1 MFIYIY
7 VSPLTTISL
16 DSKFVLETWNSNTYL
31 ERTMLVVLTTR
42 KNDYSILK
50 LNHMRELSNT
60 ISYNLFY
67 FLFLLGHYFDLDS
80 EIHWCENLMVLVP
93 KLSHPRYQIIQVLLL
108 PHSNCWVYSWF
119 DINLFILLCSIRA
132 YSSSSELFWS
142 INDVIVP
149 EDLPLEQ
156 SIIIKNL
163 NVWINQ
169 NVIHDCQRLSVTIN
183 V

>member
-42 KNDYSILK
+42 KNYYSILK
-50 LNHMRELSNT
+50 FNHMRELSNT
-60 ISYNLFY
+60 ISYNF
-67 FLFLLGHYFDLDS
+67 FFFFFLGHYFDLDS

-93 KLSHPRYQIIQVLLL
+93 KLSHLRYQIIQVLLF
-108 PHSNCWVYSWF
+108 PHSNYWVDPWF
-119 DINLFILLCSIRA
+119 DINLFIFLYSIRA

-142 INDVIVP
+142 INNVIV
-149 EDLPLEQ
+149 L
-156 SIIIKNL
+156 KTFHL
-163 NVWINQ
+163 NNP
-169 NVIHDCQRLSVTIN
+169 
-183 V
+183 